1 MSGFQVQGVAK
12 EWDENFV
19 PGLMKNGEQLIE
31 NLSQKTIFLATV
43 TRLSSNLTKIPS
55 LTSIGFIQ
63 QRAEFII
70 HWYYWYWM
78 SLLNMSIQ
86 DLKWPLQTLN
96 KNNNYIHLHQIKKHF
111 FLSYPGCPGNR
122 SPSPYPNGPTGGAL
136 SRKIAHISEK
146 CWCIIYRSQCTAV
159 TAQRLVYMH
168 VWSHSATDSYK
179 YTCNH
184 RNFSYKLCSSVFV
197 LQNKVWYT

>member
-55 LTSIGFIQ
+55 LTSIGFMQ

-70 HWYYWYWM
+70 H
-78 SLLNMSIQ
+78 
-86 DLKWPLQTLN
+86 
-96 KNNNYIHLHQIKKHF
+96 
-111 FLSYPGCPGNR
+111 
-122 SPSPYPNGPTGGAL
+122 
-136 SRKIAHISEK
+136 
-146 CWCIIYRSQCTAV
+146 
-159 TAQRLVYMH
+159 
-168 VWSHSATDSYK
+168 
-179 YTCNH
+179 
-184 RNFSYKLCSSVFV
+184 
-197 LQNKVWYT
+197 